1 LKKSEKK
8 LEMPISPWF
17 AGSAN
22 KQTTQKRKA
31 FRVSKTYQRI
41 LHERKKN
48 IEKRLDPNR
57 GWSNQPEPMFRAANI
72 HFEIGE
78 KVRAVNC
85 GGLGAIH
92 LMVNRIGLREEIDS
106 RLMLLKRH
114 LPYHESDHV
123 LNIAYN
129 SVVGGCRLDDIELR
143 RNDEAYLDSLGAQ
156 RIPDPTTSGDFT
168 RRFGESDVIELME
181 IINTSRQRVWGEQSE
196 GFLDEAF
203 IDVDG
208 TIVET
213 YGECKEGMGL
223 SYKGVWGY
231 APLVVSL
238 ANTKEVLFTVN
249 RPGNFASHQDCVPW
263 LDRAIELVRPFS
275 RGITLRGDTDFT
287 LSGELDRWDEQ
298 GVKFIFGMDSHPK
311 ARSVA
316 DALPEPA
323 WRKLERLP
331 RYEIVTKPRQKA
343 ERVKE
348 NIVRWK
354 GYENQVLVGESVA
367 EVEYQP
373 GKCGR
378 SYRLVI
384 LRKNISVQKGETELF
399 EHFRYFFYITN
410 RREDSPEETV
420 ALANGRS
427 NQENVIEQLK
437 NGVKAM
443 EMPVGDLISNW
454 AYMVMSSLAWNL
466 KAWFALLMP
475 EGESAMEVLRME
487 FRSFLNAIMLVPAQI
502 VRQGRK
508 TIYRLLSYSRWVP
521 ELFRAWEQLRSIRV

>member
-1 LKKSEKK
+1 
-8 LEMPISPWF
+8 MPINSWF
-17 AGSAN
+17 GRSAN
-22 KQTTQKRKA
+22 KQTNQKRKA
-31 FRVSKTYQRI
+31 FRVSKNYRQI
-41 LHERKKN
+41 IQERKQK
-48 IEKRLDPNR
+48 IETRINPDR
-57 GWSNQPEPMFRAANI
+57 GRSDRPEPMFEAANI
-72 HFEIGE
+72 HFEMSE
-78 KVRAVNC
+78 KTRAMSC

-92 LMVNRIGLREEIDS
+92 LMVGKIGLAEEIDK
-106 RLMLLKRH
+106 RLVLLKRH

-129 SVVGGCRLDDIELR
+129 CMVGGIRLDDIELR
-143 RNDEAYLDSLGAQ
+143 RNDEAFLDGVGAV

-168 RRFGESDVIELME
+168 RRFGEGHVIELMD
-181 IINTSRQRVWGEQSE
+181 IINTSRTEVWKLQGE

-223 SYKGVWGY
+223 SYKGIWGY

-249 RPGNFASHQDCVPW
+249 RPGNCASHQDCVPW
-263 LDRAIELVRPFS
+263 LDRAINLVRPFS
-275 RGITLRGDTDFT
+275 SGITLRGDTDFT
-287 LSGELDRWDEQ
+287 LSGELDRWADQ
-298 GVKFIFGMDSHPK
+298 GVNFIFGMDSHAK

-316 DALPEPA
+316 DALPETA
-323 WRKLERLP
+323 WQKLERLP
-331 RYEIVTKPRQKA
+331 FYEIATKARQKG
-343 ERVKE
+343 EKVKE

-354 GYENQVLVGESVA
+354 GYQNQVLVGESVA

-384 LRKNISVQKGETELF
+384 LRKDISVLKGEKELF
-399 EHFRYFFYITN
+399 EHVRYFFYITN
-410 RREDSPEETV
+410 RRGDTPEEIV
-420 ALANGRS
+420 ALANGRC

-437 NGVKAM
+437 NGVNAM
-443 EMPVGDLISNW
+443 RMPVGDLVSNW
-454 AYMVMSSLAWNL
+454 AYMVMGSLAWNL

-475 EGESAMEVLRME
+475 EGESAMTVLRME
-487 FRSFLNAIMLVPAQI
+487 FRSFLNALMLVPAQI
-502 VRQGRK
+502 VKQGRK
-508 TIYRLLSYSRWVP
+508 IIYRILSCNRWVE
-521 ELFRAWEQLRSIRV
+521 ELFLAWEKLRSLPG

>member
-1 LKKSEKK
+1 
-8 LEMPISPWF
+8 MPINSWF
-17 AGSAN
+17 ARSAN
-22 KQTTQKRKA
+22 KQPNQKRKA
-31 FRVSKTYQRI
+31 FRVSKKYPQI
-41 LHERKKN
+41 LQERKQK
-48 IEKRLDPNR
+48 IEKRLDPDR
-57 GWSNQPEPMFRAANI
+57 GWSNQPEPMFEAANI
-72 HFEIGE
+72 HFEMGE
-78 KVRAVNC
+78 KTRAVSC

-92 LMVNRIGLREEIDS
+92 LMVKKIGLVEEIDS
-106 RLMLLKRH
+106 RLVLLKKH

-129 SVVGGCRLDDIELR
+129 SMIGGIRLDDIELR
-143 RNDEAYLDSLGAQ
+143 RNDDAYLDSLGAQ

-168 RRFGESDVIELME
+168 RRFGESDVVELMD
-181 IINTSRQRVWGEQSE
+181 IINTSRKRVWGQQGE

-223 SYKGVWGY
+223 SYKGIWGY

-249 RPGNFASHQDCVPW
+249 RPGNCASHQDCVPW

-287 LSGELDRWDEQ
+287 LSGELDRWADQ
-298 GVKFIFGMDSHPK
+298 GVNFIFGMDSHAK

-316 DALPEPA
+316 DALPESA

-331 RYEIVTKPRQKA
+331 RYEIATKTRQKA
-343 ERVKE
+343 DRVKE

-384 LRKNISVQKGETELF
+384 LRKNITVLKGETELF
-399 EHFRYFFYITN
+399 EHVRYFFYITN
-410 RREDSPEETV
+410 RREDTAEEIV
-420 ALANGRS
+420 SLANGRC

-437 NGVKAM
+437 NGVNAM
-443 EMPVGDLISNW
+443 RMPVGDLVSNW

-475 EGESAMEVLRME
+475 EGESAMAVLRME
-487 FRSFLNAIMLVPAQI
+487 YRSFLNALMLVPAQI
-502 VRQGRK
+502 ITQGRK
-508 TIYRLLSYSRWVP
+508 IIYRILSYSRWVE
-521 ELFRAWEQLRSIRV
+521 ELFLAWEQLRRLPG

>member
-1 LKKSEKK
+1 
-8 LEMPISPWF
+8 MPINPWF
-17 AGSAN
+17 GRSAN
-22 KQTTQKRKA
+22 KQTNQKRKA
-31 FRVSKTYQRI
+31 FRVSKKYQQI
-41 LHERKKN
+41 FQERKEK
-48 IEKRLDPNR
+48 IETRLDPNR
-57 GWSNQPEPMFRAANI
+57 GWSNQSHPMIKAANI
-72 HFEIGE
+72 HFEMGE
-78 KVRAVNC
+78 KTRAVSC

-92 LMVNRIGLREEIDS
+92 LMVVKIGLVEEIDK
-106 RLMLLKRH
+106 RLVLLKKH

-129 SVVGGCRLDDIELR
+129 SMVGGLRLDDIELR
-143 RNDEAYLDSLGAQ
+143 RNDEAFLDSLGAQ

-168 RRFGESDVIELME
+168 RRFGEREVVELMD
-181 IINTSRQRVWGEQSE
+181 IINTSRTEVWKKQGE

-223 SYKGVWGY
+223 SYKGAWGY

-249 RPGNFASHQDCVPW
+249 RPGNCASHQDCVPW
-263 LDRAIELVRPFS
+263 LDRAIDLVRPFS
-275 RGITLRGDTDFT
+275 RGVTLRGDTDFT
-287 LSGELDRWDEQ
+287 LSGELDRWADQE
-298 GVKFIFGMDSHPK
+298 VNFIFGMDSHAK

-316 DALPEPA
+316 DALPETV

-331 RYEIVTKPRQKA
+331 RYEIATKARQKA
-343 ERVKE
+343 ENVKE
-348 NIVRWK
+348 TIVRWK
-354 GYENQVLVGESVA
+354 GYQNQVLVGESVA

-373 GKCGR
+373 GKCAR

-384 LRKNISVQKGETELF
+384 LRKNISVLKGETELF
-399 EHFRYFFYITN
+399 EHVRYFFYITN
-410 RREDSPEETV
+410 RRDDTPEEIV
-420 ALANGRS
+420 ALANGRC

-437 NGVKAM
+437 NGVNAM
-443 EMPVGDLISNW
+443 RMPVGDLISNW

-475 EGESAMEVLRME
+475 EGESAMTVLRME
-487 FRSFLNAIMLVPAQI
+487 YRSFLNALMLVPVQI
-502 VRQGRK
+502 VKQGRK
-508 TIYRLLSYSRWVP
+508 TISRILSYNRWVE
-521 ELFRAWEQLRSIRV
+521 ELFLAWEQLRRLHG

>member
-1 LKKSEKK
+1 V
-8 LEMPISPWF
+8 
-17 AGSAN
+17 N
-22 KQTTQKRKA
+22 
-31 FRVSKTYQRI
+31 KTYPQI
-41 LHERKKN
+41 IEERKKK
-48 IEKRLDPNR
+48 IEERLDPDR
-57 GWSNQPEPMFRAANI
+57 GWSDQPEPMLQAANI
-72 HFEIGE
+72 HFEMGE
-78 KVRAVNC
+78 KTHAVNC

-92 LMVNRIGLREEIDS
+92 LMVNKIGLREEIDS
-106 RLMLLKRH
+106 RLVLLKKH

-129 SVVGGCRLDDIELR
+129 CMVGGVRLEDIELR
-143 RNDEAYLDSLGAQ
+143 RNDEAFLDSLDAQ

-168 RRFGESDVIELME
+168 RRFGEDDVVELMD
-181 IINTSRQRVWGEQSE
+181 IINTSRQRVWSEQSE

-213 YGECKEGMGL
+213 YGECKKGMGL
-223 SYKGVWGY
+223 SYKGIWGY
-231 APLVVSL
+231 GPLVVSL

-249 RPGNFASHQDCVPW
+249 RPGNCASHQDCVPW
-263 LDRAIELVRPFS
+263 LDRAIDLVRPFS

-287 LSGELDRWDEQ
+287 LSGELDRWAAQD
-298 GVKFIFGMDSHPK
+298 VNFIFGMDSHAK

-316 DALPEPA
+316 DSLPESS
-323 WRKLERLP
+323 WQKLERMP
-331 RYEIVTKPRQKA
+331 RYEIGTRSRRKPD
-343 ERVKE
+343 RVKE
-348 NIVRWK
+348 SIVRWK

-399 EHFRYFFYITN
+399 DHVRYFFYITN
-410 RREDSPEETV
+410 RREDTPVEIV
-420 ALANGRS
+420 ALANGRC

-437 NGVKAM
+437 NGVNAM
-443 EMPVGDLISNW
+443 KMPVGDLISNW

-466 KAWFALLMP
+466 KTWFALLMP
-475 EGESAMEVLRME
+475 EGESAMDVLRME
-487 FRSFLNAIMLVPAQI
+487 FRTFLNAIMLVPAQI

-508 TIYRLLSYSRWVP
+508 IIYRLLSYNRWVP
-521 ELFRAWEQLRSIRV
+521 ELFRSWELLRRMPCR